1 MSCRRLLIGAREN
14 DQEVGFSGGS
24 PLIGKAMKTDAAPNL
39 RESHGMLRN
48 KSKEVATVF
57 SQPPDM

>member
-1 MSCRRLLIGAREN
+1 VSRRKPLIESREK

-24 PLIGKAMKTDAAPNL
+24 PLIGKAMETGAAPNL

-48 KSKEVATVF
+48 KNKELATV
-57 SQPPDM
+57 SS